1 MANEIYADFDTIE
14 LELIII
20 PDKDNFWT
28 IRRRDN
34 RAELVWGYGNDITGG
49 IIKPEFAK
57 HASQIDLLALLTQ
70 LQKAMKE

>member
-1 MANEIYADFDTIE
+1 MAEEIEEGLDTIE

-20 PDKDNFWT
+20 PDKNNFWI
-28 IRRRDN
+28 IRQRDN
-34 RAELVWGYGNDITGG
+34 REGLVWGYGNDITGG